1 MGKVF
6 KKITKPIQK
15 LIPKEIKPFLPA
27 LAAVFGPAAFA
38 GTGIFS
44 SAALAS
50 LPVGVQAAIASGLT
64 STLTEGKP
72 DLKSAALSGIM
83 SQAGSSLK
91 NIGSNLPQGNVMG
104 PNPQNFLQKAATA
117 TGEYLSPSSIDT
129 LVNNPSS
136 MSLGDVGSALYS
148 GAKASLPV
156 SAYTGT
162 EKLKEINE
170 DELRKYNEQLRERG
184 VTDKI
189 GRRKGIYDIY
199 ASIEDEDDSGKYR
212 VYSDDY
218 INSILDKYGYKK
230 GGGVEK
236 PKPIELPQDPFS
248 ELIEEFIKDQKRQ
261 EEIRKQYKA
270 NGGRIG
276 FEEGGEVAALAA
288 EVKRLQSENAELKSK
303 SGLRETRE
311 GIDYATKGF
320 EQAFG
325 SPLMGQVPSP
335 QRIIP
340 GFAKGG
346 IASLETVAM
355 QPNENENTQMA
366 SSDAYVKLVEYFESL
381 GYDYDAASELAY
393 EAFKS
398 GGNTGGMPGG
408 FAEGGKV
415 MVASHSG
422 NDDLAEQLFEEFLE
436 MGMTPNQAA
445 AAVRDYLN
453 SSKMGMAEGGKV
465 MVASHSG
472 NDTLSEQLFEEFLGM
487 GMTPDQAAA
496 AVRDYFNSSRMGMED
511 GGKVVPMLPEGVF
524 YKGKAKDYPGA
535 SKAIKDALKKNR
547 EKKAEGG
554 LLGLKKGG
562 VPAEFDYRG
571 GGIIEV
577 GSKPK
582 ADDVPARLS
591 KGEFVLTK
599 KAVDGI
605 GNGSNREGAKV
616 LYQLMDKLEAM
627 A

>member
-1 MGKVF
+1 MGKVL

-91 NIGSNLPQGNVMG
+91 GYGSNLPQGNVMG

-117 TGEYLSPSSIDT
+117 TGEYLQPSSVSSLFDPNTT
-129 LVNNPSS
+129 LSAK
-136 MSLGDVGSALYS
+136 DVGSALYS

-156 SAYTGT
+156 STYAGA

-184 VTDKI
+184 VVDKI

-199 ASIEDEDDSGKYR
+199 ASIQDEDDSGTYR

-303 SGLRETRE
+303 SGLKETRE

>member
-1 MGKVF
+1 MGKVL
-6 KKITKPIQK
+6 KKVTKPIQK

-83 SQAGSSLK
+83 AQAGPSLK
-91 NIGSNLPQGNVMG
+91 GYGNAGSNIPLESATPKT
-104 PNPQNFLQKAATA
+104 FLQKAATA
-117 TGEYLSPSSIDT
+117 TGEYLSPSSINT

-199 ASIEDEDDSGKYR
+199 ASIEDEGDDGTYR

-311 GIDYATKGF
+311 GIDFATKGF

-325 SPLMGQVPSP
+325 GPLMGQMPSP
-335 QRIIP
+335 QRIVP
-340 GFAKGG
+340 GFGLMNGGRVNFEMGGNVSPTDSSEEGIGGVIYEDEDGNIISKKEAMDIFNKQAEEEAEEKENKAMGG
-346 IASLETVAM
+346 IINLM
-355 QPNENENTQMA
+355 
-366 SSDAYVKLVEYFESL
+366 K
-381 GYDYDAASELAY
+381 
-393 EAFKS
+393 
-398 GGNTGGMPGG
+398 GGMPS
-408 FAEGGKV
+408 
-415 MVASHSG
+415 M
-422 NDDLAEQLFEEFLE
+422 E
-436 MGMTPNQAA
+436 M
-445 AAVRDYLN
+445 
-453 SSKMGMAEGGKV
+453 
-465 MVASHSG
+465 
-472 NDTLSEQLFEEFLGM
+472 
-487 GMTPDQAAA
+487 
-496 AVRDYFNSSRMGMED
+496 
-511 GGKVVPMLPEGVF
+511 
-524 YKGKAKDYPGA
+524 
-535 SKAIKDALKKNR
+535 
-547 EKKAEGG
+547 
-554 LLGLKKGG
+554 
-562 VPAEFDYRG
+562 DYRG
-571 GGIIEV
+571 GGFIPV
-577 GSKPK
+577 GAKER

-591 KGEFVLTK
+591 KNEFVMTAD
-599 KAVDGI
+599 AVRAAG
-605 GNGSNREGAKV
+605 GGSVNEGARRM
-616 LYQLMDKLEAM
+616 YELMNSLEARV
-627 A
+627 